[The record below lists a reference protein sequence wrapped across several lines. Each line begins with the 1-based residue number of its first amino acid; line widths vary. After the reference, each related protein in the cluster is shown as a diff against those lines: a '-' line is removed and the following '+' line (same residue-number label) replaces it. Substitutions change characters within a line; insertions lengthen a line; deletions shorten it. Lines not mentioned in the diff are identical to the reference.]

1 MFIKTLIRQGKYIA
15 ELEKHIKLIEKDSK
29 NKQKNMLDDFIMTIN
44 EIQDVQAVKATEEEK
59 DKMRNSI
66 IDNKRTKCLE
76 KLIELSDTYHS
87 KR

>member
-1 MFIKTLIRQGKYIA
+1 MFIKTVRRQGEKII
-15 ELEKHIKLIEKDSK
+15 ELATNIELIKKDNIEI
-29 NKQKNMLDDFIMTIN
+29 QKKMLDDFMMTIN
-44 EIQDVQAVKATEEEK
+44 EIQHVQEIKATEEEK

>member
-1 MFIKTLIRQGKYIA
+1 MFTKTLIRQGKRII
-15 ELEKHIKLIEKDSK
+15 ELEKNIEVIKKDNIEI
-29 NKQKNMLDDFIMTIN
+29 QKKMLDDFIMTIN
-44 EIQDVQAVKATEEEK
+44 EIQDVQEIKATEEEK

-76 KLIELSDTYHS
+76 KLIELSSTYHS

>member
-1 MFIKTLIRQGKYIA
+1 MLIKTVKRQGEKII
-15 ELEKHIKLIEKDSK
+15 ELDKNIELIKKDNIEI
-29 NKQKNMLDDFIMTIN
+29 QKKMLDDFIMTIN
-44 EIQDVQAVKATEEEK
+44 EIQDVQEIKATEEEK

>member
-1 MFIKTLIRQGKYIA
+1 MFTKTLIRQGKCII
-15 ELEKHIKLIEKDSK
+15 ELEKNIEVIKKDNIEI
-29 NKQKNMLDDFIMTIN
+29 QKKMLDDFIMTIN
-44 EIQDVQAVKATEEEK
+44 EIQDVQEIKATEEEK